1 MDILNFKSNAHK
13 LNVGGKNTDHAREF
27 VLTKKP
33 DNKLAVELS
42 AVNDEFSFE
51 EVRNAVLS
59 STVVEYE
66 LEEKKR
72 NQEIYTSIDPV
83 LKLGNNDEHSRLRIF
98 YDKDGISQIVVEP
111 TYLVSCTYLKA

>member
-1 MDILNFKSNAHK
+1 MDILNFKSNTHK
-13 LNVGGKNTDHAREF
+13 LNVGDTNKNHAREF
-27 VLTKKP
+27 ILTKKP
-33 DNKLAVELS
+33 DNRLAVELS

-51 EVRNAVLS
+51 EVRNAILS
-59 STVVEYE
+59 STVLEYK

-72 NQEIYTSIDPV
+72 NEEIYTSVDPV

-98 YDKDGISQIVVEP
+98 YDKEGISQIVVEP